1 MSTPDIVEVFLTP
14 ATSIVEVVATGPIGP
29 PGAGSTDA
37 STLSSGTLPDA
48 RLSSNVVLVAG
59 LTAELLA
66 RVDLATGITAS
77 QRVAG
82 AVPILNNAE
91 TAFVWSN
98 FTP

>member
-1 MSTPDIVEVFLTP
+1 MSTP
-14 ATSIVEVVATGPIGP
+14 SIVEVILPGGITVVEIITQGPIGP
-29 PGAGSTDA
+29 PGAGSSDA
-37 STLSSGTLPDA
+37 STLSSGTLLDA

-91 TAFVWSN
+91 TAFVWSD